1 MSSNTQHDAAEHFR
15 KEADALLERHPE
27 WKDARKAQ
35 ADLEALRDDLVKHF
49 GYSREHVERFAHPRN
64 VEVALDAI
72 KFRKQEAERKKQREA
87 EARSKDKRD
96 STAAM
101 KDKLAKARGNFGAR
115 AEIIADHLGDE

>member
-1 MSSNTQHDAAEHFR
+1 MSNHIPHDAVAHFQ

-27 WKDARKAQ
+27 WRDAKKAE
-35 ADLEALRDDLVKHF
+35 ADLQALREDLVKHF
-49 GYSREHVERFAHPRN
+49 GYSHEHVRSFAHPRN

-72 KFRKQEAERKKQREA
+72 KFRKQETERKKQREA
-87 EARSKDKRD
+87 EARAKDRRD
-96 STAAM
+96 NTAAM

>member
-1 MSSNTQHDAAEHFR
+1 MSNQIPHEAAEHFR

-35 ADLEALRDDLVKHF
+35 ADLEALREDLVKHF

-87 EARSKDKRD
+87 EARANDKRD
-96 STAAM
+96 NTAAM

>member
-1 MSSNTQHDAAEHFR
+1 MSNTQHEAAEHFR

-27 WKDARKAQ
+27 WRDARKAE
-35 ADLEALRDDLVKHF
+35 ADLQALREDLVKHF
-49 GYSREHVERFAHPRN
+49 GYSHEHVRSFAHPRN

-72 KFRKQEAERKKQREA
+72 KFRKQEAESKKRREA
-87 EARSKDKRD
+87 EARAKDQRD

-101 KDKLAKARGNFGAR
+101 KQKLAKARGNFGAR